1 MSFVKL
7 QSSRKAKETKTF
19 VRSNPGKQGI
29 PEINST
35 KHTVQ
40 LANTPGHLNNS
51 SDAADS
57 RPMLLTGIHQSLP
70 DSLEARQSERTGRG
84 LYAKTNYNA
93 GKSRSTS
100 ILRGGHISLY
110 KGSVLFSLKPAVSVL
125 SASQLDS
132 HCSFCANAST
142 EQDLKRCTKCR
153 KVRYCNAV
161 CSSNVPRP

>member
-19 VRSNPGKQGI
+19 IRSNPGKRGI

-35 KHTVQ
+35 PRAVQ
-40 LANTPGHLNNS
+40 LANTPGHVNNS
-51 SDAADS
+51 SDAPDS
-57 RPMLLTGIHQSLP
+57 HPVSITGVHQSLP

-100 ILRGGHISLY
+100 IFGNGHISL
-110 KGSVLFSLKPAVSVL
+110 
-125 SASQLDS
+125 
-132 HCSFCANAST
+132 
-142 EQDLKRCTKCR
+142 
-153 KVRYCNAV
+153 
-161 CSSNVPRP
+161 